1 MEKEVPVQAPSPEEK
16 AEPGA
21 APRQEPA
28 EGGPMGGYAAQLRVC
43 VCSRVVEDEEE
54 GEVGVDDEEDEEG
67 AGESRPWRPPAISA
81 GSRIRSQG
89 PESPPEDDDAN

>member
-1 MEKEVPVQAPSPEEK
+1 MARPRRSITYEEKVKSEKKRRVVGGEEGAVQAPPPEEK

-43 VCSRVVEDEEE
+43 VCSR
-54 GEVGVDDEEDEEG
+54 
-67 AGESRPWRPPAISA
+67 SR
-81 GSRIRSQG
+81 G
-89 PESPPEDDDAN
+89 

>member
-1 MEKEVPVQAPSPEEK
+1 MQAPPPEEK

-28 EGGPMGGYAAQLRVC
+28 EGGPTGGGTQPSSGCVC
-43 VCSRVVEDEEE
+43 VRVVEDEEE